1 MAKIISFNNYK
12 GGSTKTT
19 TSVNVAKGLANYGN
33 KVLLVDLDS
42 QGNASSKFLN
52 NYEDVCGIKEIL
64 EKQINISDGIYK
76 TKYPN
81 LDIIPAKLE
90 LEDTKELM
98 NMRAQ
103 TTLLR
108 KLFESIND
116 KYDYIILD
124 NNPSYRIML
133 QNCVY
138 CADLVIVPIN
148 IDKNSIKGVD
158 FTIRKIKEVINES
171 VIDLNIDIKVLITK
185 VSTQTIISDSVRKAI
200 RQSFSPKVMDTE
212 IRLQVSPAEKQ
223 SFDEDYFMVEHTEQ
237 PVGQEYKNLIDE
249 IVNLFKKEEH

>member
-1 MAKIISFNNYK
+1 MAKVISFNNYK

-19 TSVNVAKGLANYGN
+19 SSVNVAKGLANYGY
-33 KVLLVDLDS
+33 KVLLIDLDS

-52 NYEDVCGIKEIL
+52 NYEDVSGIKEVL
-64 EKQINISDGIYK
+64 EKQIEIKDGIYK
-76 TKYPN
+76 TKYDN

-98 NMRAQ
+98 NTRAQ

-108 KLFESIND
+108 KLLEPIKNN
-116 KYDYIILD
+116 YDFIVLD

-138 CADLVIVPIN
+138 CADLVIVPVN

-158 FTIRKIKEVINES
+158 FTIRKIKEVINEAI
-171 VIDLNIDIKVLITK
+171 IDLNVDIKVLITK
-185 VSTQTIISDSVRKAI
+185 VSSQTNISDGVRKAI
-200 RQSFSPKVMDTE
+200 RQSFTPKVMTTE

-223 SFDEDYFMVEHTEQ
+223 SFDEDYFMVEHTDQ
-237 PVGQEYKNLIDE
+237 PVGQEYANLITE
-249 IVNLFKKEEH
+249 IIEMFKEDNH